1 VHNTHEH
8 KVAVYVCTE
17 LISMRLV
24 MAPQACSYARFSAVA
39 LCLASLAGLARTQ
52 APHDREQGCL
62 DDSSH
67 PQYDDHVRPLLDT
80 RDYGKLLPYD
90 SDGAGGVWQTLDSD
104 GDGVKWR
111 TPSPVYCN
119 EVVNV
124 CGRSSG
130 HQENWMITQHISV
143 PDNVTTVQVMIDSR
157 LDVSCLPS
165 APSCVDDLS
174 LYLWET
180 PTQNRLLATNT
191 SNYHF
196 IGNIS
201 SGERVIKISPLSQ
214 SGFYLGIRDNGT
226 CASVSR
232 VLVYYSVCE
241 AGSEGLVRVDQNTSA
256 GNTLQGHCV
265 ENSVSTSDSGPPLL
279 ECQESGRWRVV
290 NNCPLGDPQ
299 CRAPEPCECQAGYQ
313 HETVNDELVCS
324 VCTVGMFSEGGGD
337 VCRPCPGNSNS
348 TAPGMGLCP
357 CLNGYY
363 RPLESESTRTDCILP
378 PDEVTESSDAGL
390 AIGDVIGAIFGS
402 FCAILLIAIA
412 FIVGLILGRHIQ
424 RRKINHYD
432 VIPAHSGPMTAKTT
446 GWKSPSRSSSQNLCI
461 PPPLPGERSTRSS
474 REDIRGSSSNVSI
487 DGQAPAPEY
496 AVVQE
501 RTPLHGNHN
510 GKSGYITAGK
520 ITARASGTEPEYAI
534 PSTTSGAGRNA
545 VHSTHQDKTVL
556 GQNSRNNASVANDPA
571 HEYAILEDPSTIHD
585 KNMTPSVPPQKPFHQ
600 PQLPE
605 APVPVVK
612 IVVQDDD
619 GQETPMEDS
628 LTSTH

>member
-80 RDYGKLLPYD
+80 RDYSKLLPRD
-90 SDGAGGVWQTLDSD
+90 SDGMGGVWQTLDSD

-157 LDVSCLPS
+157 LEASCLPS
-165 APSCVDDLS
+165 APLCVDDLS
-174 LYLWET
+174 LYVWET
-180 PTQNRLLATNT
+180 PTQNRLLAADT

-232 VLVYYSVCE
+232 VLVYYEPVCE

-290 NNCPLGDPQ
+290 SGCQCSAHYFLDHSRDLCLKPPPAPRDVRVRDVTNQTLTLSWSPPPADGPPQYDTHYTVSYGDQEITVEGATEMNVTGLTPFFSYTFSVTAENSVSSQ
-299 CRAPEPCECQAGYQ
+299 DTDTAARTTSVSATTLEGVAGRVEEIEIREGPGDDFISWSEPRPPHGIILHYYIRIIESGK
-313 HETVNDELVCS
+313 ETLIKDY
-324 VCTVGMFSEGGGD
+324 
-337 VCRPCPGNSNS
+337 NS
-348 TAPGMGLCP
+348 TTISWDTWR
-357 CLNGYY
+357 N
-363 RPLESESTRTDCILP
+363 
-378 PDEVTESSDAGL
+378 
-390 AIGDVIGAIFGS
+390 
-402 FCAILLIAIA
+402 
-412 FIVGLILGRHIQ
+412 
-424 RRKINHYD
+424 K
-432 VIPAHSGPMTAKTT
+432 
-446 GWKSPSRSSSQNLCI
+446 W
-461 PPPLPGERSTRSS
+461 
-474 REDIRGSSSNVSI
+474 
-487 DGQAPAPEY
+487 
-496 AVVQE
+496 
-501 RTPLHGNHN
+501 
-510 GKSGYITAGK
+510 K
-520 ITARASGTEPEYAI
+520 ITT
-534 PSTTSGAGRNA
+534 
-545 VHSTHQDKTVL
+545 
-556 GQNSRNNASVANDPA
+556 
-571 HEYAILEDPSTIHD
+571 LE
-585 KNMTPSVPPQKPFHQ
+585 N
-600 PQLPE
+600 
-605 APVPVVK
+605 VK
-612 IVVQDDD
+612 IQVSAFLPLWVQ
-619 GQETPMEDS
+619 TYYS
-628 LTSTH
+628 